1 MLAIR
6 AVVAADL
13 SAVLDLFQRI
23 VASGDTYAYS
33 PDTSRDDARRWWLD
47 PPSMAFVA
55 EDGGRIVGT
64 YSLKPNQPGLGDH
77 VANCGYMTD
86 PAFRRRGVAG
96 AMCAHSLATARNA
109 GFAAMQFNFVVASNT
124 GAVRLW
130 ESHGFSIV
138 GRVPAAFRHA
148 LHGPTDVLIM
158 HRAL

>member
-6 AVVAADL
+6 AAVAADFP
-13 SAVLDLFQRI
+13 AVLDLFQRI
-23 VASGDTYAYS
+23 VASGDTYAYA
-33 PDTSRDDARRWWLD
+33 PDTSRDDARRRWLD

-55 EDGGRIVGT
+55 EADGRIVGT

-86 PAFRRRGVAG
+86 PAFRGRGVAS
-96 AMCAHSLATARNA
+96 AMCAHSLATAHNA
-109 GFAAMQFNFVVASNT
+109 GFAAMQFNFVVASNI

-130 ESHGFSIV
+130 ERHGFSIV
-138 GRVPAAFRHA
+138 GRVPGAFRHA
-148 LHGPTDVLIM
+148 LHGQTDVLIM